1 MRAQEILVGEVGAGT
16 LPLAREM
23 MSVGMF
29 GAILAHHRTQ
39 ECHLFAS
46 EGDNP
51 GLVELG
57 EGLDSTKGPPAC
69 LAEVPP

>member
-1 MRAQEILVGEVGAGT
+1 
-16 LPLAREM
+16 

-29 GAILAHHRTQ
+29 GVNLAHHRMQ
-39 ECHLFAS
+39 ECYLFAS

-57 EGLDSTKGPPAC
+57 GGVDSMKGAPAC
-69 LAEVPP
+69 LAEVPPLYGRV